1 MGASTLGVVLFPG
14 VEELDFAGPWELFGL
29 WREYGEGPRCLTIGA
44 DADPVQARHGLR
56 VVPDV
61 DRDAAPSLTY
71 LLVPGGPGAE
81 RAAHNA
87 AVTRFVARR
96 AKEAT
101 AVLSVCTGVRV
112 LHAAGLLNGRRVTTH
127 HTALDD
133 VRDWNGVT
141 AVDDERY
148 VRDGSLWTAAGISA
162 GLDMAL
168 AFIAAE
174 AGSAVAARVQRE
186 AEYFPDGRRYG
197 EEPGGS
203 ALSTG

>member
-1 MGASTLGVVLFPG
+1 MTTESTLGILLFPG

-29 WREYGEGPRCLTIGA
+29 WRDYGDGPRGLTIGTESG
-44 DADPVQARHGLR
+44 PLPARHGLQ

-61 DRDAAPSLTY
+61 EMDEAPPLTH
-71 LLVPGGPGAE
+71 LLVPGGPGAKPIA
-81 RAAHNA
+81 RDA
-87 AVTRFVARR
+87 AVTRYVAQQARS
-96 AKEAT
+96 AT

-112 LHAAGLLNGRRVTTH
+112 LHAAGLLDGRRVTTH

-133 VRDWNGVT
+133 VRTWDGVT

-148 VRDGSLWTAAGISA
+148 VRDGTVWTAAGISA

-174 AGSAVAARVQRE
+174 AGKKMAARVQRE
-186 AEYFPDGRRYG
+186 AEYFPEERRYG
-197 EEPGGS
+197 RGTDAPTPGV
-203 ALSTG
+203 

>member
-1 MGASTLGVVLFPG
+1 MGDSTLGVVLFPG
-14 VEELDFAGPWELFGL
+14 VEELDFAGPWELFGV

-44 DADPVQARHGLR
+44 DPDPVRARHGLR

-61 DRDAAPSLTY
+61 GRDAAPSLTH

-81 RAAHNA
+81 QAAHDA
-87 AVTRFVARR
+87 AVTQFVARQ
-96 AKEAT
+96 AKDVT
-101 AVLSVCTGVRV
+101 AILSVCTGVRV
-112 LHAAGLLNGRRVTTH
+112 LHAAGLLDGRRVTTH

-133 VRDWNGVT
+133 VRDWDGVT

-148 VRDGSLWTAAGISA
+148 VRDGRVWTAAGVSA

-174 AGSAVAARVQRE
+174 AGSAVAARVQRA
-186 AEYFPDGRRYG
+186 AEYFPEGRRYG
-197 EEPGGS
+197 GKPGGDDPNM
-203 ALSTG
+203 G

>member
-1 MGASTLGVVLFPG
+1 MAESTLGVLLFPG

-29 WREYGEGPRCLTIGA
+29 WRKHGTGPRCVTIGT
-44 DADPVQARHGLR
+44 DADGVRARHGLR

-61 DRDAAPSLTY
+61 GMSAAPSLTY

-81 RAAHNA
+81 RAARDT
-87 AVTRFVARR
+87 AVRRFVARQ
-96 AKEAT
+96 AESVA

-112 LHAAGLLNGRRVTTH
+112 LHAAGLLDERRVTTH

-133 VRDWNGVT
+133 VRGWSDVT
-141 AVDDERY
+141 AVEERY
-148 VRDGSLWTAAGISA
+148 VRDGALWTAAGISA

-174 AGSAVAARVQRE
+174 AGTKTAARVRRA
-186 AEYFPDGRRYG
+186 AEYFPDGYG
-197 EEPGGS
+197 DGDGTAEATPD
-203 ALSTG
+203 A

>member
-29 WREYGEGPRCLTIGA
+29 WREQGDGPRCLTIGA
-44 DADPVQARHGLR
+44 QNGPIRARHGLQ

-61 DRDAAPSLTY
+61 AMDGAPPLTY

-81 RAAHNA
+81 QAAHDP
-87 AVTRFVARR
+87 AVTRFVARQ
-96 AKEAT
+96 AKGAT
-101 AVLSVCTGVRV
+101 AVLSVCTGVRL
-112 LHAAGLLNGRRVTTH
+112 LHAAGLLDERRVTTH

-133 VRDWNGVT
+133 VRDWGGVT
-141 AVDDERY
+141 AVRNERY
-148 VRDGSLWTAAGISA
+148 VRDGALWTAAGISA

-174 AGSAVAARVQRE
+174 AGSGDAARVQRA
-186 AEYFPDGRRYG
+186 AEYFPEGRRYG
-197 EEPGGS
+197 DEAGGGEP
-203 ALSTG
+203 STE